1 MSNIKRELEANSIRK
16 KKLEAIVLDGEV
28 LMAEYQTEK
37 EDEKNNIWPLTM
49 YLYLELY
56 LNR

>member
-16 KKLEAIVLDGEV
+16 TKLEAIVLDGEV

-37 EDEKNNIWPLTM
+37 QDEKNNIWPLTM
-49 YLYLELY
+49 YL
-56 LNR
+56 